1 MAIKDIDRKPYI
13 NDNKTDVFIGLD
25 LPIHKSNGPEGFFA
39 STSTTIEA
47 VKNNIRNLINTQQ
60 GERLM
65 QPRLGLNLKELLFE
79 QVEED
84 TRRQIEADIVDKLS
98 FWLPFVQIQEID
110 IRTIDEDSSVLVN
123 TIKINIIFSIV
134 QDPNTLDSVQIV
146 VTQDE
151 NSSGV
156 NNTGP
161 GGY

>member
-1 MAIKDIDRKPYI
+1 MNLTGI
-13 NDNKTDVFIGLD
+13 D
-25 LPIHKSNGPEGFFA
+25 LPVQLATSGSDGYFKT
-39 STSTTIEA
+39 TSTTIEA

-65 QPRLGLNLKELLFE
+65 QPRLGLNLRELLFE
-79 QVEED
+79 QIEED
-84 TRRQIEADIVDKLS
+84 TRRQIEADIVDKFS

-110 IRTIDEDSSVLVN
+110 IRTTDEDSSVSVN
-123 TIKINIIFSIV
+123 TIKINIVFSIA

-151 NSSGV
+151 NNSGV
-156 NNTGP
+156 NNTGT

>member
-65 QPRLGLNLKELLFE
+65 QPRLGLNLRELLFE
-79 QVEED
+79 QIEED
-84 TRRQIEADIVDKLS
+84 TRRQIEADIVDKFS

-110 IRTIDEDSSVLVN
+110 IRTTDEDYSVSVN
-123 TIKINIIFSIV
+123 TIKINIVFSIA

-151 NSSGV
+151 NNSGV
-156 NNTGP
+156 NNTGT

>member
-65 QPRLGLNLKELLFE
+65 QPRLGLNLRELLFE
-79 QVEED
+79 QIEED
-84 TRRQIEADIVDKLS
+84 TRRQIEADIVDKFS

-110 IRTIDEDSSVLVN
+110 IRTTDEDSSVSVN
-123 TIKINIIFSIV
+123 TIKINIVFSIA

-151 NSSGV
+151 NNSGV
-156 NNTGP
+156 NNTGT